1 MRYLITTTDNK
12 PFLTK
17 WFEFENHFNIS
28 LGMKVYDLALNKFT
42 IDGETWVD
50 IEIDHL

>member
-1 MRYLITTTDNK
+1 MRYLVTTKHHK

-17 WFEFENHFNIS
+17 CFELENHFNV
-28 LGMKVYDLALNKFT
+28 LHGMIVYDLTENKFT

-50 IEIDHL
+50 IDIHHL